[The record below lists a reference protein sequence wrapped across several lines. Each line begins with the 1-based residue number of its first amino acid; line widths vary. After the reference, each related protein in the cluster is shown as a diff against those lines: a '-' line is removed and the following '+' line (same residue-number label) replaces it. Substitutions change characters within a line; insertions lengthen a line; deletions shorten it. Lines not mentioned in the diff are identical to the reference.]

1 MTSYTKADFPIGTR
15 VRIVDFEFE
24 GDSPQNGKT
33 GTVVEWDAPQ
43 SGSTQYVCVNRD
55 GSRFGD
61 SDKFPVRPKE
71 IEPIVEPG
79 VDFKPGDLVRVKDNV
94 TLEGGKY
101 NGQRG
106 AVTRIGAFFTYV
118 AVPTAPTPVPF
129 NEDEIEHVDASAP
142 SAPSTAADLNAR
154 ADDAQKALDEA
165 TGQIT
170 ALYAQINELDR
181 LVADL
186 SRKANVFRTAATF
199 LADKESDK

>member
-94 TLEGGKY
+94 TLEGGKH

-106 AVTRIGAFFTYV
+106 TVTRIGPFFTYV
-118 AVPTAPTPVPF
+118 AVSTSPNPVPF
-129 NEDEIEHVDASAP
+129 NEDEIEHVDAP
-142 SAPSTAADLNAR
+142 APSTADDLNAR

-165 TGQIT
+165 NAQIK
-170 ALYAQINELDR
+170 ALYGQAHELEEQAYALDQQ
-181 LVADL
+181 VH
-186 SRKANVFRTAATF
+186 VFRTAATF